1 MHQLVLSNQI
11 KWLLLL
17 SFLTFQASADEIGG
31 VLEQSGSVGSISRED
46 QQIPAV
52 LDEGI
57 VSMDEVETQNGRL
70 KLKFVDDT
78 LVSLTE
84 HTYMVINEYV
94 YDPDPSKSRMALDFV
109 SGTARFATGGLGLVP
124 RENIEIKTPTA
135 TIGIRGTDFT
145 TTVDELGRSLVIL
158 LPDED
163 CDDMVKLEQGCA
175 PSGSITVTN
184 LGGTQILDEAYQAVM
199 VSTYETIPTTPVT
212 LVNIDLNNI
221 DNMFIVSQPDE
232 IEEAIEEQ
240 EQELEGDNGL
250 LDFDGLD
257 QDFLDAKSLEEDTEE
272 NYEFT
277 ELDINY
283 LDVEF
288 LKDLLNILEDDI
300 NVLAN
305 ELEQQEDGTD
315 KLLGSRWGSDPDTQF
330 NSFADYDGKVFLLRE
345 VSNTVAIKLDKG
357 STARIEIIDEDIG
370 SELLCLNSCE
380 GVYIYIEQND

>member
-1 MHQLVLSNQI
+1 MHQLVLSKQI
-11 KWLLLL
+11 KWVLLL
-17 SFLTFQASADEIGG
+17 SFITFQVSADEIGG
-31 VLEQSGSVGSISRED
+31 VLEQSGSVGSISRNSET
-46 QQIPAV
+46 IPAI
-52 LDEGI
+52 LEEGI

-70 KLKFVDDT
+70 KLKFIDDT

-84 HTYMVINEYV
+84 HTYMIIDEYV
-94 YDPDPSKSRMALDFV
+94 YDPDPSKSRMALNFA
-109 SGTARFATGGLGLVP
+109 SGTARFATGKLGLVP
-124 RENIEIKTPTA
+124 RENIQIQTPTA

-163 CDDMVKLEQGCA
+163 CNDRERLENGCK

-240 EQELEGDNGL
+240 EQELQGDNGL

-257 QDFLDAKSLEEDTEE
+257 QDFLDAKSLEEDTDE
-272 NYEFT
+272 NYQFT
-277 ELDINY
+277 ELDIDL

-300 NVLAN
+300 DTLAN
-305 ELEQQEDGTD
+305 ELDTVEGTD
-315 KLLGSRWGSDPDTQF
+315 KLIGSRWGQDPDTQF
-330 NSFADYDGKVFLLRE
+330 NSFSEYEGKIYLLRE
-345 VSNTVAIKLDKG
+345 VSNTVAIKLEKG
-357 STARIEIIDEDIG
+357 TTASIRILDEDLG
-370 SELLCLNSCE
+370 ENLLCLNSCE
-380 GVYIYIEQND
+380 GVYIYIEQNE

>member
-163 CDDMVKLEQGCA
+163 CDDRVKLEQGCA

-212 LVNIDLNNI
+212 LVNLDLNNI

-272 NYEFT
+272 NYEFS

-305 ELEQQEDGTD
+305 ELEKQEEGTD

-345 VSNTVAIKLDKG
+345 VSNKVAIKLDKG
-357 STARIEIIDEDIG
+357 TTARIEIIDEDIG